1 MPEASTLECSR
12 CHTPLPAQHISAPPL
27 CPACAK
33 VEVEVNDADTTLEAI
48 RLRKLKTLP
57 AFTQVG
63 GIITPQ

>member
-1 MPEASTLECSR
+1 M
-12 CHTPLPAQHISAPPL
+12 
-27 CPACAK
+27 
-33 VEVEVNDADTTLEAI
+33 NDADTTLEAI